1 VLWVEEVACEVVV
14 VVVWLESNKG
24 KWEKLVASFFC
35 FLLRVQIFSR
45 CFSVYSHEKSQ
56 DCLVYLYIGPHLPIF
71 SSILIFSF
79 LSFLSLIFFICLSFY
94 FLISSYH
101 YLLIVLYRE
110 SNSCYLFQSLFLY
123 LLTVSILLYYFFNFS
138 DSFKNFLFQHGV
150 NN

>member
-35 FLLRVQIFSR
+35 FEKVGFFFFCFLLRVQIFSR
-45 CFSVYSHEKSQ
+45 CSSVYSHEKSQ

-79 LSFLSLIFFICLSFY
+79 LFIFNLLYLPILLFFNIFISLS
-94 FLISSYH
+94 
-101 YLLIVLYRE
+101 
-110 SNSCYLFQSLFLY
+110 SNSFIERVKLLLFISVYVSLLAHHFNSS
-123 LLTVSILLYYFFNFS
+123 LLFF
-138 DSFKNFLFQHGV
+138 
-150 NN
+150 